1 VVRSF
6 TSAASEAS
14 TELPPN
20 VPDYWLAHPLP
31 LTKKAGMNR
40 FMWDLRYAPPQ
51 AIRHDYLISA
61 MYEATPAVP
70 QGALVVPGKYEVQLT
85 VDGKS
90 YRQPLTVALDPRVT
104 AGQESLEQQ
113 FLLERKATEM
123 VTLSYGFYHQAVALR
138 EAAAGDAKKLQNQD
152 AATVTAL
159 KDFDMKVAEIQGSEN
174 RGGGGPPGAKPKPT
188 FVLVNGEM
196 GSLSTV
202 IDSADAGPT
211 TLMAGAWRDYCTDLS
226 NLVTKWNALVTTDVA
241 ALNAQLAKQEISSL
255 PAAAM
260 TAPVCK

>member
-1 VVRSF
+1 
-6 TSAASEAS
+6 
-14 TELPPN
+14 
-20 VPDYWLAHPLP
+20 
-31 LTKKAGMNR
+31 M
-40 FMWDLRYAPPQ
+40 Q
-51 AIRHDYLISA
+51 
-61 MYEATPAVP
+61 
-70 QGALVVPGKYEVQLT
+70 
-85 VDGKS
+85 
-90 YRQPLTVALDPRVT
+90 
-104 AGQESLEQQ
+104 
-113 FLLERKATEM
+113 
-123 VTLSYGFYHQAVALR
+123 
-138 EAAAGDAKKLQNQD
+138 KKLQNQD

-159 KDFDMKVAEIQGSEN
+159 KDFDKKVAEIQGSEN

-260 TAPVCK
+260 TAPRLQIIDFGQESRMGS